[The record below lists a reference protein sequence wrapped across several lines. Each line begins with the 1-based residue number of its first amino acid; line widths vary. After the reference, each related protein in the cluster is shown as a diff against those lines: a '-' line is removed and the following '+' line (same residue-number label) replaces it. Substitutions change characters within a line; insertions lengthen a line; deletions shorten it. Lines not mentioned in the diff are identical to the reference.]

1 MTIKGNEAFILIYM
15 MMICFSIVGS
25 VFGLFIEDN
34 AILFVSS
41 FSLFVS
47 TLGFWVSMAR
57 MFIREEF

>member
-15 MMICFSIVGS
+15 IMIFLSLIGS
-25 VFGLFIEDN
+25 VFGLFMEDN
-34 AILFVSS
+34 VILFVSS

-57 MFIREEF
+57 MFICEEF